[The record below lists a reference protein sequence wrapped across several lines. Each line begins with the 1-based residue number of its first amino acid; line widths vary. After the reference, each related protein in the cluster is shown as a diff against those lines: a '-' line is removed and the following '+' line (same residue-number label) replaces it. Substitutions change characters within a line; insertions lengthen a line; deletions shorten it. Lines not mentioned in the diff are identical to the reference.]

1 MFASAKEA
9 DAVQASDKKTFLLS
23 SNVSFIHDPAT
34 FMRKTSRNS
43 TYCIGLETWD
53 FLYKFKSG
61 DCLAKVLLTA
71 INFPSASN
79 LI

>member
-1 MFASAKEA
+1 MSASAKEA

-43 TYCIGLETWD
+43 T
-53 FLYKFKSG
+53 LYW
-61 DCLAKVLLTA
+61 
-71 INFPSASN
+71 PRN
-79 LI
+79 LGFFV